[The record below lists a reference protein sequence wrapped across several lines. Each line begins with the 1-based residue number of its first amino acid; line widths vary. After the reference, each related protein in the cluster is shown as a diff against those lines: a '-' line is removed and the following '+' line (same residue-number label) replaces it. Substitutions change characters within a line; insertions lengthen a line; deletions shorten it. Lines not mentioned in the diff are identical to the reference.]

1 MFYSLIITDESC
13 PQVSPRS
20 RFIAG
25 EEAEF
30 QGCSAE
36 TGCSWWA
43 AWATGGV
50 VVAILGAR
58 AVTSMKVF
66 DVVDDVAIDFDAVYA
81 VIDEGVAESA
91 AVRGVKIVEN
101 ATSETLSS
109 SCLAAGKPME
119 ASLPMT

>member
-1 MFYSLIITDESC
+1 
-13 PQVSPRS
+13 
-20 RFIAG
+20 
-25 EEAEF
+25 
-30 QGCSAE
+30 
-36 TGCSWWA
+36 
-43 AWATGGV
+43 
-50 VVAILGAR
+50 
-58 AVTSMKVF
+58 MKVF